1 MKAKFQKSDRV
12 LLLIAI
18 MGITGF
24 VIFYPRLYPD
34 AAVQFSADKAGIID
48 EATSLLEEYGYNVNQ
63 HQMRIAV
70 YNNRNQIQY
79 LNRTFGGPKTN
90 QIVRDSI
97 PAFYWELQYNQKEES
112 ESDTNQ
118 SKFFD
123 GNIRIRADLKGR
135 LIFFD
140 ANEKSVKNQPK
151 QKGIPSESARK
162 RAESLAIQITG
173 EDPGLWTTEVKEP
186 DNGKGNIQTFLLKR
200 IMPVAGEKVSIEVN
214 FENGRLRNFEKKY
227 SIPENFVLTGD
238 DNNIFAMLSFIIVY
252 LVFVVL
258 GMVFFVIRIRS
269 DLLDLK
275 IGLLPAVLALVGWI
289 ITFWIKVWNEPAWE
303 VALSFIF
310 TIPFIGG
317 GLWAVFVL
325 GESYT
330 REVWAEKLATVD
342 YLRKKFLFPE
352 LGVSLIRG
360 MFLTFI
366 SLGFLAFYAL
376 VSLKYF
382 NGYLDLGGNPLAA
395 MSTSWPD
402 LFAIGRG
409 LLNSLFITV
418 TFCLFF
424 ISFLKKVIRK
434 SIAGPLILMICVW
447 ALVSFPV
454 PFVQPV
460 MLRIIMNI
468 CMGLLFIWFFIRYD
482 FITVLTGALGLPVL
496 YSSISLLHSGS
507 GNQILHGILLL
518 LVCGL
523 ILIWAFLCC
532 QRESFVSELTPFMPD
547 YLRRIN
553 EKERI
558 QRDLEIARQVQKTF
572 LPREKPKLAGIDI
585 GSMCLPA
592 NEVGG
597 DYYDFIPLGPGKL
610 GIAVGDVSG
619 KGIPAAFY
627 MTLAKGFLRAQA
639 NHFPSPRDVLVSMN
653 DLFYEN
659 AERDIF
665 ISMIYAVLDIKARTL
680 CFSRAG
686 HNPVIFRR
694 SKNDNAEDV
703 CPTGIALG
711 LESGNLFAKTI
722 EEKCVNI
729 QKNDVFLF
737 YTDGLNEAQNQHKH
751 EFSED
756 RLRKAVDQYAAQSA
770 DAMLEKIRDDI
781 LSFMDDAPQHDDM
794 TAVIIKIL

>member
-1 MKAKFQKSDRV
+1 M
-12 LLLIAI
+12 
-18 MGITGF
+18 
-24 VIFYPRLYPD
+24 
-34 AAVQFSADKAGIID
+34 
-48 EATSLLEEYGYNVNQ
+48 
-63 HQMRIAV
+63 
-70 YNNRNQIQY
+70 
-79 LNRTFGGPKTN
+79 
-90 QIVRDSI
+90 
-97 PAFYWELQYNQKEES
+97 
-112 ESDTNQ
+112 
-118 SKFFD
+118 
-123 GNIRIRADLKGR
+123 
-135 LIFFD
+135 
-140 ANEKSVKNQPK
+140 
-151 QKGIPSESARK
+151 
-162 RAESLAIQITG
+162 
-173 EDPGLWTTEVKEP
+173 
-186 DNGKGNIQTFLLKR
+186 
-200 IMPVAGEKVSIEVN
+200 
-214 FENGRLRNFEKKY
+214 
-227 SIPENFVLTGD
+227 
-238 DNNIFAMLSFIIVY
+238 
-252 LVFVVL
+252 
-258 GMVFFVIRIRS
+258 
-269 DLLDLK
+269 
-275 IGLLPAVLALVGWI
+275 
-289 ITFWIKVWNEPAWE
+289 
-303 VALSFIF
+303 
-310 TIPFIGG
+310 
-317 GLWAVFVL
+317 
-325 GESYT
+325 
-330 REVWAEKLATVD
+330 
-342 YLRKKFLFPE
+342 
-352 LGVSLIRG
+352 
-360 MFLTFI
+360 
-366 SLGFLAFYAL
+366 
-376 VSLKYF
+376 
-382 NGYLDLGGNPLAA
+382 
-395 MSTSWPD
+395 
-402 LFAIGRG
+402 
-409 LLNSLFITV
+409 
-418 TFCLFF
+418 
-424 ISFLKKVIRK
+424 
-434 SIAGPLILMICVW
+434 
-447 ALVSFPV
+447 
-454 PFVQPV
+454 
-460 MLRIIMNI
+460 
-468 CMGLLFIWFFIRYD
+468 
-482 FITVLTGALGLPVL
+482 
-496 YSSISLLHSGS
+496 
-507 GNQILHGILLL
+507 HGILLL